1 MMWFLKGV
9 RVWNTMVRN
18 IRAIPRHSEMAG
30 PSSPPGSA
38 CSPRTIIAHSGMNTS
53 AAYMMKLCTN
63 LGTRGGRGVFGFMC
77 TYADLWDSL
86 MHPLPL
92 HTCRMTVVCLLSVIH
107 GTKTQVQEG
116 VGTSRRKSGSPKS
129 WWPQVLKP
137 ALKPAPKRGKEPT
150 AKLQPVC
157 PSLSLM
163 GNVFSC
169 SIRCRTTRGSSALSL
184 FRRRGRQKTDEW
196 MQCIEAFAY
205 LHYVH
210 GTISIY
216 ACQRESQSLGL
227 PTTSN

>member
-1 MMWFLKGV
+1 
-9 RVWNTMVRN
+9 
-18 IRAIPRHSEMAG
+18 
-30 PSSPPGSA
+30 
-38 CSPRTIIAHSGMNTS
+38 MNTS

-137 ALKPAPKRGKEPT
+137 ALKPAPKRGKQPA
-150 AKLQPVC
+150 AKPAAASSSIPVTDVEHVQ
-157 PSLSLM
+157 LFKTM
-163 GNVFSC
+163 WDQKRKFY
-169 SIRCRTTRGSSALSL
+169 TL

-196 MQCIEAFAY
+196 MQCTETCAY
-205 LHYVH
+205 LH
-210 GTISIY
+210 
-216 ACQRESQSLGL
+216 
-227 PTTSN
+227 